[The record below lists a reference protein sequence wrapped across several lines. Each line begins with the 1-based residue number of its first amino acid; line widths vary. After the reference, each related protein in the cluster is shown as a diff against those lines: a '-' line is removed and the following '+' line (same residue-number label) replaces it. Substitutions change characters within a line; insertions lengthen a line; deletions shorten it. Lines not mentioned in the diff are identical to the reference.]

1 MRCLSGSGIPLFMS
15 RYGIKSSHMVSI
27 ALLLLLTIEEQT
39 FSSTNSLTLHS
50 MLNSRR
56 HVFCP
61 LGCCLDLPLE
71 LRIGDIGAHP
81 ILDANWSS
89 IKSIWW
95 CRSILPSSKPRRLS
109 MKIKTVSMITLLLLA
124 DKHISTEGTIWSLPV
139 SMETKDVSPDMTRS
153 IYSRDGTLSEFR
165 TITGN
170 KSKDWSSDSHNDFLY
185 CEMSIMS
192 EKIANIFASR
202 V

>member
-1 MRCLSGSGIPLFMS
+1 
-15 RYGIKSSHMVSI
+15 MVSI

-81 ILDANWSS
+81 ILDAN
-89 IKSIWW
+89 
-95 CRSILPSSKPRRLS
+95 
-109 MKIKTVSMITLLLLA
+109 
-124 DKHISTEGTIWSLPV
+124 
-139 SMETKDVSPDMTRS
+139 
-153 IYSRDGTLSEFR
+153 
-165 TITGN
+165 
-170 KSKDWSSDSHNDFLY
+170 
-185 CEMSIMS
+185 
-192 EKIANIFASR
+192 
-202 V
+202 